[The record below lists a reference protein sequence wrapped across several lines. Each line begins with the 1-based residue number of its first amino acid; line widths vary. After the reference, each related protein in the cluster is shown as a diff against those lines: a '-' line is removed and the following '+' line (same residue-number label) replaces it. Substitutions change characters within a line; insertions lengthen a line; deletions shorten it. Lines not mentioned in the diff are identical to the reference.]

1 MGEIDQLK
9 EQLHQSFS
17 KIKKE
22 MAQKDVEIARLRTE
36 LDIVQQNIIPK
47 KEMKRLVFDAVNY
60 ALNKKEETPLKN
72 ELLKRFERNKKEI
85 IKHKMLE
92 IISHNQNI
100 DTAELK
106 EEMLKNRYCSKASFY
121 RYLTELQETG
131 RIDFM
136 EINRKSVCL
145 KKAQF

>member
-9 EQLHQSFS
+9 EQLRGSFS
-17 KIKKE
+17 KIKKD

-36 LDIVQQNIIPK
+36 LDIVKQNIIPK
-47 KEMKRLVFDAVNY
+47 KEMKHLVFDAVSS

-72 ELLKRFERNKKEI
+72 ELLKKFERNKKEI
-85 IKHKMLE
+85 IKHKIIE
-92 IISHNQNI
+92 IISQNHNIN
-100 DTAELK
+100 TAELK

-121 RYLTELQETG
+121 RYLSELQQTG

-136 EINRKSVCL
+136 EINKKTVCL
-145 KKAQF
+145 KKAQL